1 MPKLSEI
8 SVSSSSTPVVRLL
21 RGAATIV
28 GKRRTYRGSIFS
40 VNRSR
45 ALSITP
51 EPPRQLAPAN
61 SYRIALLSEVSVD
74 DAIVV
79 SALTTAPFCC
89 HADLLTMS
97 APQLTAVA
105 RVLNESLTP
114 SLRINTEPGCPPGQI
129 RGEIETVVGLRSPSH
144 PIPSVETLS
153 QSLSEYT
160 GSHHRLVYG
169 DTLLKDI
176 NYDGNIGMTPVTPP
190 LSRTSAADTGSI
202 CEPTSRASPS
212 QWNCTALS
220 KVLSASDTD
229 VGTPPS
235 FTMRSRL
242 SNRKD
247 QVLSP
252 RTSTINEA
260 PDTL

>member
-8 SVSSSSTPVVRLL
+8 SVPASSTPVVRLL
-21 RGAATIV
+21 RGAAAIV

-40 VNRSR
+40 VHRSR
-45 ALSITP
+45 ALSFTP
-51 EPPRQLAPAN
+51 EPPRQLEPAN

-105 RVLNESLTP
+105 RVLNESLPP

-144 PIPSVETLS
+144 PVPSVEPLS

-160 GSHHRLVYG
+160 GSHRRLVYG

-176 NYDGNIGMTPVTPP
+176 NFDGNIGMTPP
-190 LSRTSAADTGSI
+190 LSRTSAADTGII
-202 CEPTSRASPS
+202 CEPTSHASPS
-212 QWNCTALS
+212 QWNCTAPS
-220 KVLSASDTD
+220 KALSASDTD

-235 FTMRSRL
+235 FAMRSRL

-252 RTSTINEA
+252 RTSTIKEA